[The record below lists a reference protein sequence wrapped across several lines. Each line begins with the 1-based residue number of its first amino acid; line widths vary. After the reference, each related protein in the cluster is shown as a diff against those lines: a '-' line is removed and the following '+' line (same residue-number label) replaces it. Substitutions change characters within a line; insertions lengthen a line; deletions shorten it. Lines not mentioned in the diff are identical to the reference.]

1 MITKNIN
8 ACLFCRSLII
18 GRQMENNYRQFI
30 FDCSGFDVEVTSIM
44 LVHQRSKDVA
54 PYIAATSTTNTLTW
68 TVSDTDTAYAGYGNA
83 ELRITFADG
92 LAKSIVYQT
101 NVIAS
106 ITGDS
111 VIPEPLQ
118 SWYDALI
125 EYIDE
130 HAASPEQIAEAV
142 ADYLETHP
150 IDAPV
155 QSVNGKTGTV
165 VLTAADVGA
174 LADSVTIPTRVSQ
187 LTNDAGY
194 ITSAPV
200 QSVNNKTGVVVL
212 SASDVEALPD
222 TTTAADIGG
231 YVKPSAGIPKTDLS
245 ATVQA
250 SLDKAET
257 ALQTAPVTSVDGKT
271 GAVQILPNGG
281 SAGQVLTKTAS
292 GTAWQTVQGGG
303 AVDSVNGQTGTVVLT
318 ASDVHALPDSTVIP
332 TVPTNV
338 SAFQNDAGYLTAVP
352 SEYVTDTEL
361 NTALA
366 PKANTADLATV
377 ATSGD
382 YADLS
387 NKPTIPTVPSNVSAF
402 TNDAGYITASQ
413 APVQSVNGQTGA
425 VVIPSS
431 GMTQAQ
437 INALDGMFRVA
448 AYAED
453 AAAEYA
459 AFCAAFGITQAYTIT
474 NTLTNVTNS
483 NTATSITSGSSYSGT
498 LTADT
503 GYNIDT
509 VTVTMGGTD
518 ITSTAY
524 SGGSISI
531 ANVTG
536 DIVITASASASAG
549 PDIDTWTN
557 GVAYNLVW
565 VDGYYVNA
573 SDGQFLAYTGWSRSG
588 YIDCAGAGTLEFP
601 NLPSG
606 GFGQSNCFYDA
617 NKARISNFR
626 PNEGIPIAVPS
637 NAVYFAISAENAKRD
652 AIVCIPYE

>member
-30 FDCSGFDVEVTSIM
+30 FDCTGFPVEVTSIM
-44 LVHQRSKDVA
+44 LVHQRSRDVA
-54 PYIAATSTTNTLTW
+54 PYIAATSNTNTLTW
-68 TVSDTDTAYAGYGNA
+68 TVTDTDTAYAGYGSA

-106 ITGDS
+106 ITGDT

-142 ADYLETHP
+142 ADYIETHP

-250 SLDKAET
+250 SLDKADT

-303 AVDSVNGQTGTVVLT
+303 AVDSVNGQIGTVVLT
-318 ASDVHALPDSTVIP
+318 ASDVGALPDSTVIP

-361 NTALA
+361 TTALA
-366 PKANTADLATV
+366 PKANTANLATV

-382 YADLS
+382 YADLTG
-387 NKPTIPTVPSNVSAF
+387 KPTIPTVPSNVSAF

-425 VVIPSS
+425 VTVSVPTKTSDLTNDSGFITSAPVSSVDGKTGAVTVIP
-431 GMTQAQ
+431 T
-437 INALDGMFRVA
+437 
-448 AYAED
+448 
-453 AAAEYA
+453 
-459 AFCAAFGITQAYTIT
+459 
-474 NTLTNVTNS
+474 
-483 NTATSITSGSSYSGT
+483 
-498 LTADT
+498 
-503 GYNIDT
+503 
-509 VTVTMGGTD
+509 
-518 ITSTAY
+518 
-524 SGGSISI
+524 GGS
-531 ANVTG
+531 AGQVLAK
-536 DIVITASASASAG
+536 ASAT
-549 PDIDTWTN
+549 DRDVEWIT
-557 GVAYNLVW
+557 
-565 VDGYYVNA
+565 
-573 SDGQFLAYTGWSRSG
+573 
-588 YIDCAGAGTLEFP
+588 
-601 NLPSG
+601 PSG
-606 GFGQSNCFYDA
+606 GGGSDWQVLHDSTTTEDA
-617 NKARISNFR
+617 ILQ
-626 PNEGIPIAVPS
+626 IAVTNISVSEFMVYIIAKPS
-637 NAVYFAISAENAKRD
+637 TNVQVYISPNNPNGNHYDGGYGRFSIGTSTTTGNPKYAWAHIHHQVGTLLPVDKSSDDLQYGGTSNPPRSMAVESTRTMAFTDKYTSISVATYQTVTSGTRV
-652 AIVCIPYE
+652 IVLGK